1 LLMASNPYQVCF
13 PLTYI
18 PTGNVI
24 NIDWI
29 EDLVENDRGP
39 FDDLIAPS
47 VKENREKDKSMN
59 KK

>member
-1 LLMASNPYQVCF
+1 M
-13 PLTYI
+13 
-18 PTGNVI
+18 I
-24 NIDWI
+24 NIDWV

-47 VKENREKDKSMN
+47 VKENREKDKIMN